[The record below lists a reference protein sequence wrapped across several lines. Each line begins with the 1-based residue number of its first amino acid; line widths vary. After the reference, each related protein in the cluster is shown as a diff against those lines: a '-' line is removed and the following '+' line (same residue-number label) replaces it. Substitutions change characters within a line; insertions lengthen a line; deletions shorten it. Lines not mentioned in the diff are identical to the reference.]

1 MRSRGRKAL
10 SPRQGKQKCHGETAM
25 ANPLLPRVIPKK
37 GRTSSRG
44 GSIVP
49 FQLRDDPLFPSHG
62 AQLLSRNPRI
72 FIQSTSP
79 ILPQD
84 GEEVNPHSASRKG
97 KTSPRFSR
105 TKYVFYHFEEAFTT
119 HRWYSAPP
127 ATVERIRPSPRSRK
141 IHRVPTVSPMAPA
154 AGLAAIIS
162 RL

>member
-10 SPRQGKQKCHGETAM
+10 SPRQGKQKCHGEIAM
-25 ANPLLPRVIPKK
+25 ANLLLPRVIPKK
-37 GRTSSRG
+37 GHTSSRDSSNVSLNLG
-44 GSIVP
+44 DESK
-49 FQLRDDPLFPSHG
+49 LPSHG

-127 ATVERIRPSPRSRK
+127 AAVERIRPSPRNRK
-141 IHRVPTVSPMAPA
+141 VHRVPTASPMAPA